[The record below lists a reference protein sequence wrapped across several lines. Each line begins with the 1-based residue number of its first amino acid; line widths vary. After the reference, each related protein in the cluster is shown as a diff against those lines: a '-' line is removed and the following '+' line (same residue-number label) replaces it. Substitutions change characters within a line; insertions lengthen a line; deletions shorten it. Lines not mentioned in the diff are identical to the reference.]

1 MCWLTN
7 CYIRCCLYW
16 DCTYSGHQS
25 IWTGLDCLSF
35 VFELFSW
42 SWLCLFDL
50 TLNNLLEMATGY
62 ATLVCGSECEE
73 RQQSL
78 MRPRTI
84 QSVSNVAPVT
94 KIPRTL
100 LKSTVSIA
108 LFLSLCF
115 RFFFFPYFFFIL
127 ISALNG
133 NIQLFIVWYGVVK
146 TSSFLKTLIS

>member
-100 LKSTVSIA
+100 LKSTVSMA

-115 RFFFFPYFFFIL
+115 RFFFFPFFLLYSDFSFKWKYSIIYRFYMEL
-127 ISALNG
+127 SKPAL
-133 NIQLFIVWYGVVK
+133 
-146 TSSFLKTLIS
+146 FLRHS